1 MAESASNLNKHLSCS
16 IFHRDSAVPNS
27 SDSVTLSC
35 KHTFCRDCLENSQ
48 NELHD
53 CPICRSSLFRDTN
66 FDTNPKAQ
74 EVNSIEGEEGRKP
87 ALERRKKP
95 IASKRAACPEHREI
109 LKLYC
114 ETDRQLICV
123 ICRDGKDHKG
133 HEFKPLKEAQDEIKM
148 KIVTTL
154 FDLQEDVSA
163 VKKFQ
168 EGEQDIAS
176 RTKVRN
182 DSLKIEICR
191 QFEELQQQ
199 LKLKEQQALKEL
211 EELNIDCERQLEI
224 IDNVI
229 KEGRERKAI
238 LEAGLNMDQPL
249 DFLRWWI
256 ETGIHEVKAVLAENH
271 YAALNEVQSGSLI
284 NKCPLPSPKKP
295 WTQDPASK
303 SPDQECNELENLLE
317 YLDLKGLGISL
328 SRAVNPPLT
337 MSRQSH
343 EFRSTFEPTSP
354 TLWSTIPSSTSMTS
368 LSSSQKKNI
377 FSFFKK
383 NKKNK
388 SNSQF
393 YSEDC

>member
-1 MAESASNLNKHLSCS
+1 M
-16 IFHRDSAVPNS
+16 
-27 SDSVTLSC
+27 
-35 KHTFCRDCLENSQ
+35 
-48 NELHD
+48 
-53 CPICRSSLFRDTN
+53 
-66 FDTNPKAQ
+66 
-74 EVNSIEGEEGRKP
+74 
-87 ALERRKKP
+87 ERRKKP
-95 IASKRAACPEHREI
+95 IAAKRAVCPEHREI

-148 KIVTTL
+148 KVITTL
-154 FDLQEDVSA
+154 FNLQEDVSA

-182 DSLKIEICR
+182 DSLKIEISR

-211 EELNIDCERQLEI
+211 EELNIYSERQLEI

-229 KEGRERKAI
+229 KEGIERKAI
-238 LEAGLNMDQPL
+238 LEAGHKMDQPL

-256 ETGIHEVKAVLAENH
+256 KTGFHEVKAVLVEND
-271 YAALNEVQSGSLI
+271 YTALNEPQNGPLI
-284 NKCPLPSPKKP
+284 NKCPFPSPKKP
-295 WTQDPASK
+295 WTENPESK
-303 SPDQECNELENLLE
+303 SPHQEGNELENLLE

-328 SRAVNPPLT
+328 SRAINPSLT

-343 EFRSTFEPTSP
+343 EFLSLFEPTSSTFED
-354 TLWSTIPSSTSMTS
+354 TLQSTIPRSTSMTS
-368 LSSSQKKNI
+368 LSSSQKKTLQ
-377 FSFFKK
+377 FFKK

-388 SNSQF
+388 SSSQF
-393 YSEDC
+393 YSEDF